1 MYTVYNLKGI
11 INPPEMSIKIAVIEG
26 NEFVTFSGT
35 ILPENFFLSFLF
47 P

>member
-26 NEFVTFSGT
+26 NEFVMFSGT
-35 ILPENFFLSFLF
+35 ILPDNFFLCFLF
-47 P
+47 S

>member
-11 INPPEMSIKIAVIEG
+11 INPHEMSIKIAVIER
-26 NEFVTFSGT
+26 NEFVMFSGK

-47 P
+47 S